1 VIMDWS
7 TYFSIAIGVIFINN
21 FVVFRFLGLC
31 PVIGVAKRLDVAFGY
46 GMAATFVMTM
56 ASVVI
61 QLLYVYVLQP
71 NAALL
76 QAIAPSIAEKGLLD
90 ILRTTSY
97 ILVIAVL
104 VQLVEMFLRKVIPS
118 LYQALGIYLPI
129 ITTNCAVLGA
139 VLLNTTN
146 ATRDLTFPQAVAQ
159 GFFAGIGF
167 TLAMLLMAGIRE
179 RLELAKIPKPLQDV
193 PITFF
198 AAAFMG
204 LAFQGFA
211 GM

>member
-1 VIMDWS
+1 MDWG

-21 FVVFRFLGLC
+21 FVVAKFLGLC
-31 PVIGVAKRLDVAFGY
+31 PVIGVGKRLDVALGY

-56 ASVVI
+56 ASAVI
-61 QLLYVYVLQP
+61 QLLYVYVLKQ
-71 NAALL
+71 NAPLLALV
-76 QAIAPSIAEKGLLD
+76 AGKSVADTGLVH

-104 VQLVEMFLRKVIPS
+104 VQLVEMFLRKMVPS

-129 ITTNCAVLGA
+129 ITTNCAVLGV

-146 ATRDLTFPQAVAQ
+146 ATRPLTFPQAVAQ

-167 TLAMLLMAGIRE
+167 TLAILLMAGIRD
-179 RLELAKIPKPLQDV
+179 RLRLARIPESLQDV

-198 AAAFMG
+198 SAAFMG
-204 LAFQGFA
+204 LAFQAFA

>member
-1 VIMDWS
+1 MDVGA
-7 TYFSIAIGVIFINN
+7 YFSIAIGVMFINN
-21 FVVFRFLGLC
+21 FVVAKFLGLC

-56 ASVVI
+56 SSVVV

-76 QAIAPSIAEKGLLD
+76 SALFPGTALAKAGLVD
-90 ILRTTSY
+90 VLRTTSY

-104 VQLVEMFLRKVIPS
+104 VQLVEMFLRKSVPA
-118 LYQALGIYLPI
+118 LYHALGIYLPI
-129 ITTNCAVLGA
+129 ITTNCAVLGV

-146 ATRDLTFPQAVAQ
+146 ATRQLTFGQAVAQ
-159 GFFAGIGF
+159 GFFGGVGL

-179 RLELAKIPKPLQDV
+179 RLALAHVPKALQDV

-204 LAFQGFA
+204 LAFQAFA